1 MAQLGGSGASIMSD
15 MERGRLLMPGERL
28 RLGREA
34 LGLSEADIAARM
46 HLSMSYI
53 RALESDDYKRLPE
66 GAFVRGYIKN
76 YAKLVN
82 LPADELVSLYQQIN
96 QENRVEEPA
105 PLPPKGLSQDRRLW
119 WVGGAVGFAVAIWL
133 FWPTSVNLPE
143 MPAPVVTEPEVQ
155 YLDGAEADVVELD
168 EADEVLSENDEAVL
182 DMTPATAAEPPVTAA
197 ADRLVVSFSELCW
210 LRVRDASGEEL
221 YVGQRDAGQT
231 LELAGRGP
239 FRLTLGNAAAVS
251 AISFNDAG
259 VRVPQAA
266 PGQVITV
273 RAP

>member
-1 MAQLGGSGASIMSD
+1 MSD
-15 MERGRLLMPGERL
+15 TERGRLLLPGERL
-28 RLGREA
+28 RSGREA

-46 HLSMSYI
+46 HLSVSYI
-53 RALESDDYKRLPE
+53 RALEADDYERLPDA
-66 GAFVRGYIKN
+66 AFVRGYIKN

-82 LPADELVSLYQQIN
+82 LPADELANLFKQIN
-96 QENRVEEPA
+96 QESRAEEPA
-105 PLPPKGLSQDRRLW
+105 PSPPEPVSRDRRLW
-119 WVGGAVGFAVAIWL
+119 WVGGVIGFAVAIWL
-133 FWPTSVNLPE
+133 FWPSSVESPQPL
-143 MPAPVVTEPEVQ
+143 VTEPAFIDPLEPTVDDAASGIDEQ
-155 YLDGAEADVVELD
+155 GVEGEAFSAQTDELSG
-168 EADEVLSENDEAVL
+168 SESL
-182 DMTPATAAEPPVTAA
+182 AAEESLPESL
-197 ADRLVVSFSELCW
+197 ADRLVVRFNELCW

-221 YVGQRDAGQT
+221 YVGQRDAGET
-231 LELAGRGP
+231 LELAGQGP

>member
-1 MAQLGGSGASIMSD
+1 MSNT
-15 MERGRLLMPGERL
+15 EHGRLLLPGERL
-28 RLGREA
+28 RSGREA

-53 RALESDDYKRLPE
+53 RALEADDYKRLPDA
-66 GAFVRGYIKN
+66 AFVRGYIKN
-76 YAKLVN
+76 YARLVD
-82 LPADELVSLYQQIN
+82 LPADELVSVFQQLN
-96 QENRVEEPA
+96 QESRAEEPA
-105 PLPPKGLSQDRRLW
+105 PLPAKSAIHDRRLW
-119 WVGGAVGFAVAIWL
+119 WVGGAIGFVVAVWL
-133 FWPTSVNLPE
+133 LWPTSVELPQ
-143 MPAPVVTEPEVQ
+143 PRTVEPTFIEPQ
-155 YLDGAEADVVELD
+155 EPLFDDSEADADQLDGADQLPPADVETDVEQGT
-168 EADEVLSENDEAVL
+168 EAQPEAVEESS
-182 DMTPATAAEPPVTAA
+182 AAAA
-197 ADRLVVSFSELCW
+197 ADRLEVSFSELCW
-210 LRVRDASGEEL
+210 LRVRDANGEEL

-231 LELAGRGP
+231 LQLSGQGP

>member
-96 QENRVEEPA
+96 QESRVEEPA
-105 PLPPKGLSQDRRLW
+105 ALPPKGLSQDRRLW

-133 FWPTSVNLPE
+133 FWPTSVHSPAVPE
-143 MPAPVVTEPEVQ
+143 PTFSEPDIQ
-155 YLDGAEADVVELD
+155 YLDDAEADSVEGAETEQALP
-168 EADEVLSENDEAVL
+168 ENDAEAL
-182 DMTPATAAEPPVTAA
+182 DMAPDAAAESAA
-197 ADRLVVSFSELCW
+197 DPDSDRLVVSFSELCW